1 MITKRMLLSAP
12 LALLWAA
19 QPAPAQET
27 AADSQAVAVAEILRA
42 IQLPDVSQL
51 LRERGVPPEEI
62 QEVIAAARER
72 GVPASESTD
81 VLEETAEAVE
91 ETGPIENFGAFVQER
106 LQAGLRGRDLA
117 EAIRAEHQRR
127 GIGQGMKLESR
138 RGQGQGPPGQR
149 GRGERGPDSA
159 EGPGSRGG
167 PDSAAQGRGNRGD
180 PPGQRGRRPG
190 RDTMPDRDTIPGG
203 GEG

>member
-1 MITKRMLLSAP
+1 MITKRMM
-12 LALLWAA
+12 LASLVLLWAA

-27 AADSQAVAVAEILRA
+27 AADSQAVAVAEILQA
-42 IQLPDVSQL
+42 IQLPDVSEV
-51 LRERGVPPEEI
+51 LRERGVPMEEI
-62 QEVIAAARER
+62 EEMIDAARAR
-72 GVPASESTD
+72 GVTAGESTD

-91 ETGPIENFGAFVQER
+91 DTGPIENFGAFVQEQ
-106 LQAGLRGRDLA
+106 LQAGLRGRELA
-117 EAIRAEHQRR
+117 EAIRAEHRSR
-127 GIGQGMKLESR
+127 GIGQGNKLESR

-167 PDSAAQGRGNRGD
+167 PDSAAQGRGNRGG
-180 PPGQRGRRPG
+180 PPGERGRPPE
-190 RDTMPDRDTIPGG
+190 RDTTPDRDTIPGG

>member
-1 MITKRMLLSAP
+1 MVMQRMMLLAP

-19 QPAPAQET
+19 QPVLAQAT

-42 IQLPDVSQL
+42 IQLPDISKI
-51 LRERGVPPEEI
+51 LRDRGIPPEEI
-62 QEVIAAARER
+62 QAMIAAARER
-72 GVPASESTD
+72 GVPAGESTD
-81 VLEETAEAVE
+81 VLKETAETME

-117 EAIRAEHQRR
+117 DAIRAEHQNR
-127 GIGQGMKLESR
+127 GIGQGRMLESR

-149 GRGERGPDSA
+149 GRGERGA
-159 EGPGSRGG
+159 
-167 PDSAAQGRGNRGD
+167 DSAAEAAGRRG
-180 PPGQRGRRPG
+180 PPGERGRAPE
-190 RDTMPDRDTIPGG
+190 RDTTPDRDTIPSG